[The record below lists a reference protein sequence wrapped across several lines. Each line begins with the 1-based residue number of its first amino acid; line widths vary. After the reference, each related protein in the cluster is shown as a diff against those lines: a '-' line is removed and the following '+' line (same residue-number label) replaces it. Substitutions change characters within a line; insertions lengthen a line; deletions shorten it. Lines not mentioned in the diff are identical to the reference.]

1 MTTRIALVSLAFLLS
16 CAGLSFLLSCAGK
29 NSPETAEVREGW
41 FTEEG
46 WAGSCY
52 APVDFE
58 KLEAIEGIAARR
70 MMRSEVLGQM
80 LTQWRGER
88 EDGISF
94 PVRVVQDG
102 ETVLLGHPNDI
113 EAVGMENLARCKE
126 TMASGNPGGWEQWLR
141 NLPEVLTEGE
151 CLNPLTYTLFDYLD
165 LGIAFHLNVP
175 LCPGDAAVITATMGD
190 RYRIED
196 NGTWIN
202 AEGDLDRPTH
212 SEVDFPC
219 NTEGCYAG
227 MVMGR
232 FKAVSGIESIFP
244 IGTEAVFRATEQGT
258 LSIGINDHVFYD
270 NTWYKSGGI
279 VDHTGIEV
287 SPQ

>member
-1 MTTRIALVSLAFLLS
+1 LVFLVFLLS
-16 CAGLSFLLSCAGK
+16 CSGRKA
-29 NSPETAEVREGW
+29 PETPEVREGW

-52 APVDFE
+52 APVDFDR
-58 KLEAIEGIAARR
+58 LEAVEGMAARR
-70 MMRSEVLGQM
+70 IMRSEVLDHM
-80 LTQWRGER
+80 LAQWRGER
-88 EDGISF
+88 EDGILF

-102 ETVLLGHPNDI
+102 ETVLLGHPKDI
-113 EAVGMENLARCKE
+113 ESTAQDNLARCKE
-126 TMASGNPGGWEQWLR
+126 TMASGNSGAWEQWLR
-141 NLPEVLTEGE
+141 NLPDVITEGE

-165 LGIAFHLNVP
+165 LGIAFYLNVP
-175 LCPGDAAVITATMGD
+175 LCGGDAAVVTATKGD

-196 NGTWIN
+196 NGKWIN
-202 AEGDLDRPTH
+202 AEGDPDRPTH
-212 SEVDFPC
+212 ADVDFPC

-232 FKAVSGIESIFP
+232 FKALSGIESVFP
-244 IGTEAVFRATEQGT
+244 IGTHAVFRATEEGT

-270 NTWYKSGGI
+270 NTWFKSGGI
-279 VDHTGIEV
+279 MDHTGIEV

>member
-1 MTTRIALVSLAFLLS
+1 MTTRIVLVSLAFLLS
-16 CAGLSFLLSCAGK
+16 CGGK
-29 NSPETAEVREGW
+29 GSPETAEVREGW

-58 KLEAIEGIAARR
+58 KLEAVEGMAARR
-70 MMRSEVLGQM
+70 MMRSDVLDQM
-80 LTQWRGER
+80 LSQWRGER

-102 ETVLLGHPNDI
+102 ETVLLGHSNDI
-113 EAVGMENLARCKE
+113 ETVGMDNLARCKE
-126 TMASGNPGGWEQWLR
+126 TMASGNSGGWEQWLR

-175 LCPGDAAVITATMGD
+175 LCPGDAAVISATKGD

-196 NGTWIN
+196 NGKWIN
-202 AEGDLDRPTH
+202 AEGDPDRPTH
-212 SEVDFPC
+212 AEVDFPC

-227 MVMGR
+227 MLMGR
-232 FKAVSGIESIFP
+232 FTAESGIESIFP
-244 IGTEAVFRATEQGT
+244 IGTKAVFRATEQGT

-270 NTWYKSGGI
+270 NSWYKSGGI